1 MEIQYNNLYT
11 HFVFTTQDRFP
22 CISEIHRERLEKYIT
37 GIVNHHQCKMY
48 AIYANPEHVHFLV
61 SRDPSISEKA
71 LANIIADASE
81 IFINNNHLCK
91 VKFYWQS
98 SCSAF
103 SVSKR
108 EVDKVCK
115 YILNQAVHHR
125 KQTFVE
131 EHKQFLKFYQ
141 QTLSCK

>member
-1 MEIQYNNLYT
+1 MSQLKTLYSDIKFKQIYSEHKTLSFKARLVADYTPPT
-11 HFVFTTQDRFP
+11 HHPLFLYFITHTRKKRFF
-22 CISEIHRERLEKYIT
+22 IKYSLR
-37 GIVNHHQCKMY
+37 N
-48 AIYANPEHVHFLV
+48 
-61 SRDPSISEKA
+61 
-71 LANIIADASE
+71 
-81 IFINNNHLCK
+81 LCK
-91 VKFYWQS
+91 GKFYWQS

-115 YILNQAVHHR
+115 YILNQAIHHR

-131 EHKQFLKFYQ
+131 EHKQLLKFYQ